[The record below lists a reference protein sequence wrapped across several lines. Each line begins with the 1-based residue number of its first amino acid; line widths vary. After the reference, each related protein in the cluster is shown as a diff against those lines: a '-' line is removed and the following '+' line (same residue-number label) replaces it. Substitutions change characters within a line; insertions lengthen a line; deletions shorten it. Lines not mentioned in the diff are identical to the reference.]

1 MVYSFDTTH
10 AVNGLHRRHHITRFA
25 AWSLFTGK
33 FSSATPCN
41 AYLQIKL
48 GLTTRVHCSRYNYEI
63 VTILLKFLWLITSK
77 RLSLFPLENRDE
89 KTSFQDGD
97 CWVHTSHNGIQ
108 VLAILTR
115 YSAEKYFTL
124 KPRCQYTILKF
135 FNFLCMPISV
145 TSRVEID
152 SWTVTFTEKEFGS

>member
-1 MVYSFDTTH
+1 MKPIYREIFV
-10 AVNGLHRRHHITRFA
+10 
-25 AWSLFTGK
+25 
-33 FSSATPCN
+33 CN
-41 AYLQIKL
+41 ALQRILVKGGDIYTQIKL

-115 YSAEKYFTL
+115 YSGWKVFH
-124 KPRCQYTILKF
+124 P
-135 FNFLCMPISV
+135 
-145 TSRVEID
+145 
-152 SWTVTFTEKEFGS
+152 